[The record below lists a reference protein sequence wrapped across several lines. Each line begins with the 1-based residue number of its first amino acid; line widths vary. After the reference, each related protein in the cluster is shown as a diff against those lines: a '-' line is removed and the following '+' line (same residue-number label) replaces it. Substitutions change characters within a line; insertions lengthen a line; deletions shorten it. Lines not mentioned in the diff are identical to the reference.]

1 MSISCLV
8 LVLVNN
14 TMIRWYDYVIALVF
28 ADAMIT
34 LFFGLPVIG
43 AIASYGIYY
52 AWKDIYCS
60 WRRDI
65 EYGQ

>member
-1 MSISCLV
+1 
-8 LVLVNN
+8 
-14 TMIRWYDYVIALVF
+14 MIRWYDYVIALVF